1 MHDRHSAFPDTPA
14 YTQAQVEDRGQKPR
28 PSDMSTSFH
37 DVHFGYDGG
46 HTVLKGISF
55 DIPAGK
61 MIALTGHLGAG
72 KRSCARLLTRLWDV
86 SGGQVCIGGTDVRD
100 LPLKTLRELV
110 AYVPRDGGLLADR
123 LEATAAER
131 REAACIAEI
140 DDLAA
145 PPEILSPGERRR
157 LALAAAILSQ
167 APILILDEPAHALSA
182 ADELAWRRAV
192 ANVRRGRTVLLIA
205 HRLATLRM
213 ADAIVVLERGEI
225 VEEGKHE
232 DLLAWNDRYTALIA
246 NQTILN

>member
-1 MHDRHSAFPDTPA
+1 MHDRHSALGTPQ
-14 YTQAQVEDRGQKPR
+14 TWSSAQVEDRGRKPR
-28 PSDMSTSFH
+28 PSDMSIGFH

-46 HTVLKGISF
+46 HLVLKGVSF
-55 DIPAGK
+55 DIAAGQ
-61 MIALTGHLGAG
+61 MVALTGAAGAG

-86 SGGQVCIGGTDVRD
+86 SGGRMRIGGTDVRD

-110 AYVPRDGGLLADR
+110 VFVPREGRFAALPDANV
-123 LEATAAER
+123 AER
-131 REAACIAEI
+131 REAARIAEV
-140 DDLAA
+140 DDLDAL
-145 PPEILSPGERRR
+145 PETLSAGERQR

-167 APILILDEPAHALSA
+167 APILILDEPAQALSA

-225 VEEGKHE
+225 VEEGRHE
-232 DLLAWNDRYTALIA
+232 HLLAWNDRYTALIDA
-246 NQTILN
+246 QTILN

>member
-1 MHDRHSAFPDTPA
+1 MHDRHSAFPDAPA

-28 PSDMSTSFH
+28 PSDMSIGFH

-86 SGGQVCIGGTDVRD
+86 SGGRVRIGGTDVRD

-110 AYVPRDGGLLADR
+110 AYVPREGSFATLP
-123 LEATAAER
+123 EANDAER
-131 REAACIAEI
+131 REAARIAEI
-140 DDLAA
+140 DDLDAL
-145 PPEILSPGERRR
+145 PETLSPGERQR

-167 APILILDEPAHALSA
+167 APILILDEPASRLSA

-213 ADAIVVLERGEI
+213 ADAIVVIERGEV

-232 DLLAWNDRYTALIA
+232 HLLAWNDRYTALIA